1 MDKKVLHD
9 YINALRISNIRKM
22 LGKNGQTGALVWAI
36 YMMTVSFVTMSNEK
50 TNLGGYLM
58 AVLFL
63 MFAIVSGAAA
73 AIGLPKQMFLV
84 PMTMQE
90 RYSYLKGM
98 LRLKLLVPNLFNA
111 VAIVIWTKLQ
121 HAPAWAGAAFFIAG
135 CAFVIGDAFAS
146 WRGNSW
152 LREGNEKLYERV
164 YDKAQRT
171 LLTQCILEM
180 VIGGSAYMVGVI
192 ALEPGDYEKLWIK
205 IVTGIVAGIEI
216 ILAALIL
223 RHRDT
228 VVELGCDYEKVAL
241 LNSDTGKAK
250 VNNR

>member
-1 MDKKVLHD
+1 MDKKVLRD

-22 LGKNGQTGALVWAI
+22 LGKNGQTGALVWSI
-36 YMMTVSFVTMSNEK
+36 YMVTVPFVTMSNEK
-50 TNLGGYLM
+50 TSLGGYLM
-58 AVLFL
+58 AVFFL
-63 MFAIVSGAAA
+63 MLAIVSGAVAA
-73 AIGLPKQMFLV
+73 VGLPKQMFLV

-98 LRLKLLVPNLFNA
+98 LRIKLLVPNIFNA

-121 HAPAWAGAAFFIAG
+121 HAPAWEGIAFFIAG

-146 WRGNSW
+146 WRGNFW
-152 LREGNEKLYERV
+152 RRENEKLYERV

-180 VIGGSAYMVGVI
+180 VIGVSAYMVGVI

-223 RHRDT
+223 RHRDV

-250 VNNR
+250 ANSR

>member
-1 MDKKVLHD
+1 MDKKVLRD

-22 LGKNGQTGALVWAI
+22 LGKNGQTGALVWFI
-36 YMMTVSFVTMSNEK
+36 YMVTVPFVTMSNEE
-50 TNLGGYLM
+50 TSLGGYLM

-98 LRLKLLVPNLFNA
+98 LRLKLLVPNIFNA

-121 HAPAWAGAAFFIAG
+121 HAPAWAGIAFFIAG
-135 CAFVIGDAFAS
+135 YAFVIGDAFAS

-152 LREGNEKLYERV
+152 RRENEKLYERV

-180 VIGGSAYMVGVI
+180 VIGVSAYMVGVI

-223 RHRDT
+223 RHRDA

-250 VNNR
+250 ANSR

>member
-1 MDKKVLHD
+1 MDKKVLRD
-9 YINALRISNIRKM
+9 YINALRISNIRRM
-22 LGKNGQTGALVWAI
+22 LGKNGQTGALVWSI
-36 YMMTVSFVTMSNEK
+36 YMVTVPFVTMSNEK
-50 TNLGGYLM
+50 TSLGGYLM

-98 LRLKLLVPNLFNA
+98 LRIKLLVPNIFNA

-121 HAPAWAGAAFFIAG
+121 HAPAWEGIAFFIAG

-146 WRGNSW
+146 WRGNFW
-152 LREGNEKLYERV
+152 RRENEKLYERV

-180 VIGGSAYMVGVI
+180 VIGVSAYMVGVI

-216 ILAALIL
+216 ILAVLIL
-223 RHRDT
+223 RHRDV

-241 LNSDTGKAK
+241 LNSNTGKAK
-250 VNNR
+250 ANSR

>member
-1 MDKKVLHD
+1 MDKKVLRD

-22 LGKNGQTGALVWAI
+22 LGKNGQTGALVWSI
-36 YMMTVSFVTMSNEK
+36 YMVTVPFVTMSNEK
-50 TNLGGYLM
+50 TSLGGYLM

-98 LRLKLLVPNLFNA
+98 LRLKLLVPNIFNA

-121 HAPAWAGAAFFIAG
+121 HAPAWEGIAFFIAG

-146 WRGNSW
+146 WRGNFW
-152 LREGNEKLYERV
+152 RRENEKLYERV

-180 VIGGSAYMVGVI
+180 VIGVSAYMVGVI

-205 IVTGIVAGIEI
+205 IVTGIVVGIEI
-216 ILAALIL
+216 ILAVLIL
-223 RHRDT
+223 RHRDV

-250 VNNR
+250 ANSR

>member
-1 MDKKVLHD
+1 MDKKVLRD

-22 LGKNGQTGALVWAI
+22 LGKNGQTGALVWSI
-36 YMMTVSFVTMSNEK
+36 YMVTVPFVTMSNEK
-50 TNLGGYLM
+50 TSLGGYLM

-98 LRLKLLVPNLFNA
+98 LRIKLLVPNIFNA

-121 HAPAWAGAAFFIAG
+121 HAPAWEGIAFFIAG

-146 WRGNSW
+146 WRGNFW
-152 LREGNEKLYERV
+152 RRENEKLYERV

-180 VIGGSAYMVGVI
+180 VIGVSAYMVGVI

-205 IVTGIVAGIEI
+205 IVTGIVASIEI

-223 RHRDT
+223 RHRDV

-250 VNNR
+250 ANSR

>member
-1 MDKKVLHD
+1 MDKKVLRD
-9 YINALRISNIRKM
+9 YINALRLSNIRKM
-22 LGKNGQTGALVWAI
+22 LGKNGQTGALVWFI
-36 YMMTVSFVTMSNEK
+36 YMVTVPFVTMSNEE
-50 TNLGGYLM
+50 TSLGGYLM

-98 LRLKLLVPNLFNA
+98 LRLKLLVPNIFNA

-121 HAPAWAGAAFFIAG
+121 HAPAWAGIAFFIAG

-146 WRGNSW
+146 WRGNFW
-152 LREGNEKLYERV
+152 RRENEKLYERV

-180 VIGGSAYMVGVI
+180 VIGVSAYMVGVI

-223 RHRDT
+223 RHRDA

-241 LNSDTGKAK
+241 LNSNTGKAK
-250 VNNR
+250 ANSR

>member
-1 MDKKVLHD
+1 MDKKVLRD

-22 LGKNGQTGALVWAI
+22 LGKNGQTGALVWSI
-36 YMMTVSFVTMSNEK
+36 YMVTVPFVTMSNEK
-50 TNLGGYLM
+50 TSLGGYLM

-98 LRLKLLVPNLFNA
+98 LRIKLLVPNIFNA

-121 HAPAWAGAAFFIAG
+121 HAPAWEGIAFFIAG

-146 WRGNSW
+146 WRGNFW
-152 LREGNEKLYERV
+152 RRENEKLYERV

-180 VIGGSAYMVGVI
+180 VIGVSAYMVGVI

-223 RHRDT
+223 RHRDV

-241 LNSDTGKAK
+241 LNSDPGKAK
-250 VNNR
+250 ANSR

>member
-1 MDKKVLHD
+1 MDKKVLRD

-22 LGKNGQTGALVWAI
+22 LGKNGQTGALVWSI
-36 YMMTVSFVTMSNEK
+36 YMVTVPFVTMSNEK
-50 TNLGGYLM
+50 TSLGGYLM

-98 LRLKLLVPNLFNA
+98 LRIKLLVPNIFNA

-121 HAPAWAGAAFFIAG
+121 HAPAWEGIAFFIAG

-146 WRGNSW
+146 WRGNFW
-152 LREGNEKLYERV
+152 RRENEKLYERV

-180 VIGGSAYMVGVI
+180 VIGVSAYMVGVI

-205 IVTGIVAGIEI
+205 IVTGIVVGIEI
-216 ILAALIL
+216 ILAVLIL
-223 RHRDT
+223 RHRDV

-250 VNNR
+250 ANSR

>member
-1 MDKKVLHD
+1 MDKKVLRD
-9 YINALRISNIRKM
+9 YINALRLSNIRKM
-22 LGKNGQTGALVWAI
+22 LGKNGQTGALVWFI
-36 YMMTVSFVTMSNEK
+36 YMVTVPFVTMSNEE
-50 TNLGGYLM
+50 TSLGGYLM

-98 LRLKLLVPNLFNA
+98 LRLKLLVPNIFNA

-121 HAPAWAGAAFFIAG
+121 HAPAWAGIAFFIAG

-152 LREGNEKLYERV
+152 RRENEKLYERV

-180 VIGGSAYMVGVI
+180 VIGVSAYMVGVI

-223 RHRDT
+223 QYRDV

-250 VNNR
+250 ANSR

>member
-1 MDKKVLHD
+1 MDKKVLRD

-36 YMMTVSFVTMSNEK
+36 YMVTVPFVTMSNEK

-63 MFAIVSGAAA
+63 MFAIVSGAVA

-121 HAPAWAGAAFFIAG
+121 HAPAWAGIAFFIAG
-135 CAFVIGDAFAS
+135 AAFVIGDAFAS
-146 WRGNSW
+146 WRGNFW

-180 VIGGSAYMVGVI
+180 VIGVSAYMVGVI

-223 RHRDT
+223 RHRDA

-250 VNNR
+250 ANNR

>member
-1 MDKKVLHD
+1 MDNKVLRD

-22 LGKNGQTGALVWAI
+22 LGKNGQTGALVWSI
-36 YMMTVSFVTMSNEK
+36 YMVMVPFVTMSNEK
-50 TNLGGYLM
+50 TSLGGYLM

-98 LRLKLLVPNLFNA
+98 LRIKLLVPNIFNA

-121 HAPAWAGAAFFIAG
+121 HAPAWEGIAFFIAG

-146 WRGNSW
+146 WRGNFW
-152 LREGNEKLYERV
+152 RRENEKLYERV

-180 VIGGSAYMVGVI
+180 VIGVSAYMVGVI

-216 ILAALIL
+216 ILAVLIL
-223 RHRDT
+223 RHRDA

-250 VNNR
+250 ANSR

>member
-1 MDKKVLHD
+1 MDKKVLRD

-22 LGKNGQTGALVWAI
+22 LGKNGQTGALVWSI
-36 YMMTVSFVTMSNEK
+36 YMVTVPFVTMSNEK
-50 TNLGGYLM
+50 TSLGGYLM

-98 LRLKLLVPNLFNA
+98 LRIKLLVPNIFNA

-121 HAPAWAGAAFFIAG
+121 HAPAWEGIAFFIAG

-146 WRGNSW
+146 WRGNF
-152 LREGNEKLYERV
+152 LRRENETLYERV

-180 VIGGSAYMVGVI
+180 VIGVSAYMVGVI

-223 RHRDT
+223 RHRDV

-250 VNNR
+250 ANSR

>member
-1 MDKKVLHD
+1 MDKKVLRD

-22 LGKNGQTGALVWAI
+22 LGKNGQTGALVWSI
-36 YMMTVSFVTMSNEK
+36 YMVTVPFVTMSNEK
-50 TNLGGYLM
+50 TSLGGYLM

-98 LRLKLLVPNLFNA
+98 LRIKLLVPNIFNA

-121 HAPAWAGAAFFIAG
+121 HAPAWEGIAFFIAG

-146 WRGNSW
+146 WRGNFW
-152 LREGNEKLYERV
+152 RRENEKLYERV

-180 VIGGSAYMVGVI
+180 VIGVSAYMVGVI

-223 RHRDT
+223 RHRDV

-241 LNSDTGKAK
+241 LNSGTGKAK
-250 VNNR
+250 ANSR